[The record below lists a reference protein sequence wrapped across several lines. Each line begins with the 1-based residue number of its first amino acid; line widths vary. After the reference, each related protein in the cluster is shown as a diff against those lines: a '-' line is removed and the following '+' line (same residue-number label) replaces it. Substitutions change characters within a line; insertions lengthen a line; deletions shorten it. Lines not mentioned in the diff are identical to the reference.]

1 MATIRR
7 EIIVAASPDAVWS
20 VIRDVGAVHTRLAP
34 GFVLDTRLEAGARV
48 VTFANGLVVR
58 EIVVGID
65 ERSRRL
71 AYRVAEGVQAEHH
84 HASFEVLP
92 HGPSGTRLVWITDV
106 LPDTI
111 APDFEAMIEEGSAVI
126 RRTLTEQLS

>member
-20 VIRDVGAVHTRLAP
+20 IIRDLGAVHTRLAP
-34 GFVLDTRLEAGARV
+34 GFVLDTRLEAGA
-48 VTFANGLVVR
+48 
-58 EIVVGID
+58 
-65 ERSRRL
+65 
-71 AYRVAEGVQAEHH
+71 YWVAEGVQAEHH